1 MKTDINQ
8 EGLENSISFKSDNQ
22 MFSLFNNFSKSRKD
36 TGQAQNR
43 RPDLSYGANYFKKIR
58 KSPIGEV
65 IMNVNYKHTGKYTDW
80 DGSKNS
86 VQESVDLVDLSIKK
100 KLSDNLISLNIKNLF
115 NKNYEK
121 PATYSQDKR
130 KISINFQRSY

>member
-1 MKTDINQ
+1 MIIKC
-8 EGLENSISFKSDNQ
+8 
-22 MFSLFNNFSKSRKD
+22 SLCLIIFSKSRKD

-100 KLSDNLISLNIKNLF
+100 KLSDNLISLDIKNLL